1 MDTAQKQEL
10 LKREI
15 LEDAEKR
22 ARAVVR
28 RAERDADKAKEE
40 AAEQAAAEKREAL
53 AKAESAAAHN
63 ASRTM
68 ATVPIEKA
76 RRRAHAQEEAIQRAI
91 DAAVSSVAHLEGR
104 ERIVMLVRLLVD
116 AAKRLD
122 EPELIV
128 QAGAADQQALP
139 EVCAEAQAA
148 LAADG
153 LSVTFR
159 VDESPAAIR
168 AGIVVRTPDGHRIVD
183 HSQEARRLRLGP
195 QLRSML
201 ARLLFPQA
209 GDAGECKS
217 EE

>member
-1 MDTAQKQEL
+1 MDTAEKQEL

-15 LEDAEKR
+15 LADAEKR
-22 ARAVVR
+22 AQAVVR

-40 AAEQAAAEKREAL
+40 AADQAAAEKREAL
-53 AKAESAAAHN
+53 AKAESAAAHA

-91 DAAVSSVAHLEGR
+91 DAATGGVADLEGK
-104 ERIVMLVRLLVD
+104 ERIAVLVRLLVD

-122 EPELIV
+122 EPELLV

-139 EVCAEAQAA
+139 EVCAEAQTQ
-148 LAADG
+148 LAAEG
-153 LSVTFR
+153 LSVTFH
-159 VDESPAAIR
+159 VDESPASMN
-168 AGIVVRTPDGHRIVD
+168 AGIVARTLDGHRIVD
-183 HSQEARRLRLGP
+183 HSQEARRKRLGP
-195 QLRSML
+195 QLRSAL

-209 GDAGECKS
+209 DGTGECKS
-217 EE
+217 DE